1 MKKTICILIIAV
13 MLFNITSCN
22 KSASASDTSDSI
34 LKPGDQGYVSK
45 NDFPDVVNADSPWY
59 DTKSTVIEDVGTV
72 MRVFADPDSDK
83 FILESIND
91 NTGSKEYVVC
101 GIEGKK
107 IMTLGPNELS
117 NGDGWCIAYD
127 AFFKDGSWHLLIRC
141 QNSDWIYDL
150 GDSGINNKKELS
162 FSFLEGQYYIDVL
175 NRTENGFI
183 MFSLYTENGHS
194 TLVASLLDVDFNLIN
209 SINTINADN
218 FPGIGA
224 VIQSGEKQFEFYPH
238 NGNGNYV
245 VDFEKMAFSELEDEE
260 WRKGAGS
267 YCSVNGEVYAK
278 YYNGV
283 VSVDYKNQQMVSVF
297 NYNSCFLN
305 RSTLLT
311 AYLMSV
317 DSQKIVF
324 GREKSDMT
332 MFGSLGNDF
341 EIITLTKADTNPNV
355 GKTILTAAS
364 VNSGYQIPYF
374 VSEAVMNFN
383 MTSNDCIIMLVEDY
397 DLNRYSDDE
406 IYNLFESV
414 NASSQMSDRMAFDL
428 LNGDGP
434 DIIIGGYDIAMLHN
448 KDYLIDLSSLSEE
461 ILKENEG
468 VYFSN
473 VFESCKEDDIVYGI
487 PLSFSLNAIVTN
499 QCSKSSGQGFTFNE
513 YKTFVSGSLN
523 GSDPLFSYN
532 QGDRLSCFA
541 SLFSCMEDEF
551 IKNGKIDLDNEAFR
565 QLCAYVKELPTYYYS
580 AGESVG
586 TGCFFYGIEKYIM
599 LHESLNGL
607 GVYGYPS
614 YDGRGPSV
622 KINDSL
628 SITTN
633 CKDVKAASEFIKMTL
648 SPELQLEGV
657 KNDAIIP
664 VCKTALEARF
674 KEEIDLFNEDSTFGS
689 RLDYTVIDEYEAMIE
704 SASGSSVFDQKIVI
718 LICEEIQPYLEG
730 DRSLDELI
738 PIMEDRCQTLLNEQ
752 R

>member
-1 MKKTICILIIAV
+1 MKKIICMLIVAV
-13 MLFNITSCN
+13 MLFSMTSCN
-22 KSASASDTSDSI
+22 KSTSASDTSDSI
-34 LKPGDQGYVSK
+34 LLSGDQEYVSK

-59 DTKSTVIEDVGTV
+59 DARTTTVEDVGTIT
-72 MRVFADPDSDK
+72 RVFADPDSDT
-83 FILESIND
+83 FVLESIND
-91 NTGSKEYVVC
+91 NTGSKEYIVC
-101 GIEGKK
+101 GMEGNKR
-107 IMTLGPNELS
+107 MTLGPDELS

-127 AFFKDGSWHLLIRC
+127 AFYKDGSWHLLIRC
-141 QNSDWIYDL
+141 LYSDWIYDL
-150 GDSGINNKKELS
+150 GDSGITNKKELS
-162 FSFLEGQYYIDVL
+162 FSFLEGQNYIDVF

-183 MFSLYTENGHS
+183 MFSLHTENYHS
-194 TLVASLLDVDFNLIN
+194 TLVASLLDDDLNLVD

-238 NGNGNYV
+238 DGNGNYV
-245 VDFEKMAFSELEDEE
+245 VDFEKKTCSELDDE
-260 WRKGAGS
+260 WRKGVGR
-267 YCSVNGEVYAK
+267 YCAFDGEVYAK

-283 VSVDYKNQQMVSVF
+283 VRVDYENQQLVSVF

-305 RSTLLT
+305 RNTLSM
-311 AYLMSV
+311 AYLMSA
-317 DSQKIVF
+317 DPQKIVF
-324 GREKSDMT
+324 GSEKSDMT
-332 MFGSLGNDF
+332 MFGSLGTDF
-341 EIITLTKADTNPNV
+341 EITTLTKADTNPNV

-364 VNSGYQIPYF
+364 VTSGYQIPYY

-406 IYNLFESV
+406 LYNLYASV

-448 KDYLIDLSSLSEE
+448 KDYLVDLSSLNEE
-461 ILKENEG
+461 ILRENEG
-468 VYFSN
+468 VYFTN
-473 VFESCKEDDIVYGI
+473 VFDACKEDGVVYGI

-499 QCSKSSGQGFTFNE
+499 QCSKSSGQGFTFDE
-513 YKTFVSGSLN
+513 YRSFVSGPLN
-523 GSDPLFSYN
+523 GFDPLFSYN
-532 QGDRLSCFA
+532 YGDKLSCFA

-551 IKNGKIDLDNEAFR
+551 IAEGKINLDNDSFR
-565 QLCAYVKELPTYYYS
+565 QLSSYVKDLPSYYYRTS
-580 AGESVG
+580 EPVG
-586 TGCFFYGIEKYIM
+586 TGCFFYGIEKYIV
-599 LHESLNGL
+599 LHDSLNGL

-614 YDGRGPSV
+614 FDGRGPS
-622 KINDSL
+622 IRIDDSI

-633 CKDVKAASEFIKMTL
+633 CKDIKAASEFIKMAL
-648 SPELQLEGV
+648 SPDLQREGI
-657 KNDAIIP
+657 KNDSIIP